1 VNELCVSDWLSCQ
14 VPAALWSD
22 AVCNTIETT
31 VLRQASAVC
40 VADASDIKEH
50 ESDPSSSEDAVEVVA
65 PSDKFVI

>member
-1 VNELCVSDWLSCQ
+1 
-14 VPAALWSD
+14 
-22 AVCNTIETT
+22 
-31 VLRQASAVC
+31 VLRRVSAVC